1 MHWPQAGRLRQ
12 QLKLITQ
19 DNNFPIDISKFTIGV
34 YFLKVTTKNNQII
47 NQKIIKQ

>member
-19 DNNFPIDISKFTIGV
+19 DNNFPIDISRFTNGI
-34 YFLKVTTKNNQII
+34 YFLTIQQNNKNFV
-47 NQKIIKQ
+47 QKIVIDK